1 MSSEPLFTR
10 RFFGLWAF
18 AFVTFFSAFQL
29 LPAIPFRIMELGGS
43 KATAGW
49 FLTVYT
55 FASAFAAPVMGT
67 IADHVGRKRLLMV
80 ASALFIV
87 FSLLYGVVTS
97 IPFLLLIGIVHGALW
112 SALLSSASA
121 IMSDYIPISRR
132 TEGLAYWGL
141 AGNSAIAAAPLVG
154 LLLLERGWIVLCL
167 ELSVLSVVML
177 VWSSR
182 LTVIQSARPEGLPSL
197 HDAWDWSVIRAAV
210 SMAVIAFGY
219 GGVTSFVAIL
229 SEERNIHPKSLFFTV
244 LAITVVV
251 VRIFTS
257 RLGDIYGP
265 KALLY
270 PSYAAMPISFFLLA
284 SAQTR
289 WELIVSGALLG
300 IGFGGA
306 WPAFSSF
313 VLSHTDPERRA
324 RTFGSI
330 VLAFDIGIGSG
341 SLVTGLIA
349 EHSTLR
355 VAFTVAAAL
364 SLLAIPIFIVTSR
377 SMRPANGPGRHGID
391 VAATDEH
398 G

>member
-1 MSSEPLFTR
+1 MPSEPLFTR

-29 LPAIPFRIMELGGS
+29 FPAIPFRILELGGS
-43 KATAGW
+43 KTTAGW

-67 IADHVGRKRLLMV
+67 VADHIGRKRVMII
-80 ASALFIV
+80 ASALFII
-87 FSLLYGVVTS
+87 FSVLYAYVPS
-97 IPFLLLIGIVHGALW
+97 IPFLLVIGIVHGSAW

-121 IMSDYIPISRR
+121 TMSDYIPVSRR

-154 LLLLERGWIVLCL
+154 LLMMRHGWAALCL
-167 ELSVLSVVML
+167 ELAALSVVML
-177 VWSSR
+177 FWSMR
-182 LTVIQSARPEGLPSL
+182 LPIARSQAVEGLPSL
-197 HDAWDWSVIRAAV
+197 HDAWDWSVIRPAL

-219 GGVTSFVAIL
+219 GGITSFVAIL
-229 SEERNIHPKSLFFTV
+229 SEERNIQPKALFFTV

-270 PSYAAMPISFFLLA
+270 PSYAAVPISFFILA
-284 SAQTR
+284 TAQTR
-289 WELIVSGALLG
+289 WELILSAALLG
-300 IGFGGA
+300 AGFGGA
-306 WPAFSSF
+306 WPAFTSY
-313 VLSHTDPERRA
+313 VLTHSNPDRRA

-330 VLAFDIGIGSG
+330 VWAFDIGIGTG
-341 SLVTGLIA
+341 SLMMGLLA
-349 EHSTLR
+349 EHSSLR
-355 VAFTVAAAL
+355 FGFTVAAAM
-364 SLLAIPIFIVTSR
+364 SLLAIPIFVVTTR
-377 SMRPANGPGRHGID
+377 SMERGNGPGRHGTD
-391 VAATDEH
+391 VAPHDGH

>member
-29 LPAIPFRIMELGGS
+29 FPAIPFRILELGGS

-67 IADHVGRKRLLMV
+67 VADHIGRKRVMII
-80 ASALFIV
+80 ASALFII
-87 FSLLYGVVTS
+87 FSVLYAFVPS
-97 IPFLLLIGIVHGALW
+97 IPFLLVIGIVHGSAW

-121 IMSDYIPISRR
+121 TMSDYIPVSRR

-154 LLLLERGWIVLCL
+154 LLMMRLGWAVLCL
-167 ELSVLSVVML
+167 ELAALSVVML
-177 VWSSR
+177 FWSMR
-182 LTVIQSARPEGLPSL
+182 LPIARSHASEGLPSL
-197 HDAWDWSVIRAAV
+197 HDAWDWTVIRPAL

-229 SEERNIHPKSLFFTV
+229 SEERNIHPKALFFTV
-244 LAITVVV
+244 LAVAVIV

-270 PSYAAMPISFFLLA
+270 PAYAAVPMSFFILA
-284 SAQTR
+284 TAQTR
-289 WELIVSGALLG
+289 WELILSAALLG
-300 IGFGGA
+300 AGFGGA
-306 WPAFSSF
+306 WPAFASY
-313 VLSHTDPERRA
+313 VLTHSNPDRRA

-330 VLAFDIGIGSG
+330 VWAFDIGIGTG
-341 SLVTGLIA
+341 SLVMGLLA
-349 EHSTLR
+349 EHYSLR
-355 VAFTVAAAL
+355 FGFTVAAAM
-364 SLLAIPIFIVTSR
+364 SLLAIPIFVVTSR
-377 SMRPANGPGRHGID
+377 SMKPVNGSGRHGTD
-391 VAATDEH
+391 VAPRDGH